1 MTIAPQLKKITTEH
15 SGTVFTLPYLVARD
29 EGYFTDEGLEVQFI
43 RRRGASQPTNQLIQD
58 HHQVDSFGL
67 SFFEKGE
74 AALYRACEWGQVRRS
89 QDSAVGGRIISK
101 RSAVAVQAI
110 IVRPDAPFTHPQDL
124 RNVPVG
130 VSFHHGSHYITI
142 QLLEG
147 FLNRDE
153 INVVHVDGGRFEALR
168 DGKIDA
174 VTVMEPWITVAEKLG
189 YKIIAEAFYV
199 GSEIASDELDAET
212 FAAINRAV
220 SRAAQKLTEDPRPY
234 LHYLIEDVS
243 PEIVKLT
250 PEDFRLSR
258 FRYVDPAPY
267 GELEFQRTY
276 DWMVSWGLIDPD
288 HNFDELVDN
297 RVAVAS

>member
-1 MTIAPQLKKITTEH
+1 MPATLKKITTEH

-29 EGYFTDEGLEVQFI
+29 EGYFADEGLEVEFV
-43 RRRGASQPTNQLIQD
+43 RRRGDSRPARNIVTD
-58 HHQVDSFGL
+58 HHQVDSFGV

-89 QDSAVGGRIISK
+89 ADSAVGGRIISK

-110 IVRPDAPFTHPQDL
+110 VVRPDSPVTHPQDL
-124 RNVPVG
+124 RNKTVG

-142 QLLEG
+142 QMLEG

-153 INVVHVDGGRFEALR
+153 INVVHVNGSRFEALR
-168 DGKIDA
+168 DGEVDA

-189 YKIIAEAFYV
+189 YKLIAEAFYV
-199 GSEIASDELDAET
+199 GSEIASDALDPDT

-220 SRAAQKLTEDPRPY
+220 SRAARKLTEDPRPY
-234 LHYLIEDVS
+234 LHYLIEDV
-243 PEIVKLT
+243 PADIVQLT
-250 PEDFRLSR
+250 PADFRLSR

-276 DWMVSWGLIDPD
+276 DWMVSWGLIAPD
-288 HNFDELVDN
+288 QSFEQLVDN
-297 RVAVAS
+297 RVAVGV

>member
-1 MTIAPQLKKITTEH
+1 MTLKRITTEH

-29 EGYFTDEGLEVQFI
+29 EGYFADEGLDVQFI
-43 RRRGASQPTNQLIQD
+43 RRQGGPRSEVEIIKD
-58 HHQVDSFGL
+58 HRQVDSFGL

-89 QDSAVGGRIISK
+89 QDSGVGGRIISK

-110 IVRPDAPFTHPQDL
+110 IVRPDAPYTHPQDL

-130 VSFHHGSHYITI
+130 VSYHHGSHYITI
-142 QLLEG
+142 QMLEG

-153 INVVHVDGGRFEALR
+153 INVVHVNGGRFEALR

-174 VTVMEPWITVAEKLG
+174 VTVMEPWVTVAEKLG

-199 GSEIASDELDAET
+199 GSEIASDQLDAET
-212 FAAINRAV
+212 FTAINRAV
-220 SRAAQKLTEDPRPY
+220 SRAAKKLTEDPRPY
-234 LHYLIEDVS
+234 LHYLIKDVS
-243 PEIVKLT
+243 PDIVQLT

-267 GELEFQRTY
+267 GEVEFQRTY
-276 DWMVSWGLIDPD
+276 DWMVSWGLIDAD
-288 HNFDELVDN
+288 HTYDELVDN